1 MSRKKPYPD
10 TYLNDTVPQFCK
22 ECAKYAYCELC
33 HDEQLRERCPLLQED
48 IPLFYKNSE
57 GYADPTTFFA
67 LRNVEREQKRKAQK
81 AKSRQ
86 DKPSKPKSRHVT
98 QVVHY

>member
-1 MSRKKPYPD
+1 MSSKRPYPD

-22 ECAKYAYCELC
+22 ECAKYSYCTLC

-57 GYADPTTFFA
+57 GYSDPTTFFA
-67 LRNVEREQKRKAQK
+67 LRNVEREQKRKAKGIPDQRK
-81 AKSRQ
+81 EQR
-86 DKPSKPKSRHVT
+86 KPKHNT
-98 QVVHY
+98 QVTHY

>member
-22 ECAKYAYCELC
+22 ECAKYAHCDLC
-33 HDEQLRERCPLLQED
+33 HDEQLRERCPLLKED

-86 DKPSKPKSRHVT
+86 DKPSKPKPRHDT
-98 QVVHY
+98 QVIHY